1 MSKYKIKINCTKPEN
16 LSYNTDIKISR
27 KNKEKYNFDNI
38 NYIDEVYILHR
49 TILKNKNKKKFT
61 LKTLEFKINKVLDI
75 NEIREFII
83 ILQNKGFKSINNIQV
98 EIIDITDNNNYV
110 YLYKIRYNTFEI
122 DNYIDN
128 YINEKRKSKYSQEEI
143 FKR

>member
-1 MSKYKIKINCTKPEN
+1 M
-16 LSYNTDIKISR
+16 
-27 KNKEKYNFDNI
+27 
-38 NYIDEVYILHR
+38 
-49 TILKNKNKKKFT
+49 
-61 LKTLEFKINKVLDI
+61 DI

-98 EIIDITDNNNYV
+98 EIIDITDNNNYI

-128 YINEKRKSKYSQEEI
+128 YKNEKRKSKYSQQEI